1 MSTKY
6 KFQHLHISDDK
17 KKKKKKKSY
26 DYDKI
31 ITNTIFL
38 LMFFSII
45 FLFIQ

>member
-6 KFQHLHISDDK
+6 KFQHLHISDE

-31 ITNTIFL
+31 ITNTIFI